1 MTRWRSPRQ
10 RRDTARRRRH
20 QARDQALRAAAREHI
35 EQARARQRTGAD
47 LLAIRYGAYV
57 HDVPSRAGRAV
68 EAIGDGWRLTGPL
81 DEVRAELEHRIARL
95 SARA

>member
-10 RRDTARRRRH
+10 RRDCVRRRRH
-20 QARDQALRAAAREHI
+20 QARDEALRAEAREVI
-35 EQARARQRTGAD
+35 EQARAHHRTEAD
-47 LLAIRYGAYV
+47 LLAVTFGAYV
-57 HDVPSRAGRAV
+57 HRVPSRAGGAV

-81 DEVRAELEHRIARL
+81 HEVRAELEHRVTRL